1 MRFLKAL
8 FWLIVG
14 MLLALLAYANLD
26 EVVSIELWDHIIVD
40 VKLPALLLITFLIGF
55 LPPFLILRAR
65 IWTLKR
71 RLDSQ
76 ATMYV
81 ANTPA
86 GGVRRGPPAAAEPSE
101 DGARVATDSKVW
113 PTG

>member
-8 FWLIVG
+8 FWLVVG
-14 MLLALLAYANLD
+14 MLLALFAYANLD
-26 EVVSIELWDHIIVD
+26 KVVSFELWDHIVVD
-40 VKLPALLLITFLIGF
+40 IKLPLLLLVTFLLGF

-71 RLDSQ
+71 RLESQ

-86 GGVRRGPPAAAEPSE
+86 GGVRRAPAPAEPAE

>member
-8 FWLIVG
+8 FWLVVG

-26 EVVSIELWDHIIVD
+26 EVVSVELWDHIIVD
-40 VKLPALLLITFLIGF
+40 IKLPLLLLVTFLLGF
-55 LPPFLILRAR
+55 LPTFLILRAR

-86 GGVRRGPPAAAEPSE
+86 GGVRRAPESPPES
-101 DGARVATDSKVW
+101 DRLATDSKVW

>member
-8 FWLIVG
+8 FWLILG

-26 EVVSIELWDHIIVD
+26 EIVSIELWDNIIVD
-40 VKLPALLLITFLIGF
+40 IKLPLLLLVTFLIGF
-55 LPPFLILRAR
+55 LPAFLILRAR
-65 IWTLKR
+65 IWALKR
-71 RLDSQ
+71 RLNEQ
-76 ATMYV
+76 ATMHV

-86 GGVRRGPPAAAEPSE
+86 GGIRRAPVEVPE
-101 DGARVATDSKVW
+101 DSARLATDSKVW

>member
-8 FWLIVG
+8 FWLVVG
-14 MLLALLAYANLD
+14 MLVALFAYANLD
-26 EVVSIELWDHIIVD
+26 QVVSFELWDNIVVD
-40 VKLPALLLITFLIGF
+40 IKLPLLLLFTFLIGF

-65 IWTLKR
+65 IWGLKR

-76 ATMYV
+76 ASMYV

-86 GGVRRGPPAAAEPSE
+86 GGIRRTPVPPAEPQE
-101 DGARVATDSKVW
+101 GARVATDSKVW

>member
-8 FWLIVG
+8 FWLVVG

-26 EVVSIELWDHIIVD
+26 EVVSFELWDQIIVD
-40 VKLPALLLITFLIGF
+40 IKLPLLVLVTFLIGF

-71 RLDSQ
+71 RLEAQ
-76 ATMYV
+76 ASMYV

-86 GGVRRGPPAAAEPSE
+86 GGVRRAPEPPA
-101 DGARVATDSKVW
+101 DGDRLATDSKVW

>member
-8 FWLIVG
+8 FWLVVG

-26 EVVSIELWDHIIVD
+26 EIVSVELWDHIIVD
-40 VKLPALLLITFLIGF
+40 IKLPLLLLITFLVGF
-55 LPPFLILRAR
+55 LPTFLILRTR

-76 ATMYV
+76 ASMYV

-86 GGVRRGPPAAAEPSE
+86 GGIRRAPAPPAEPQE
-101 DGARVATDSKVW
+101 GARVATDSKVW